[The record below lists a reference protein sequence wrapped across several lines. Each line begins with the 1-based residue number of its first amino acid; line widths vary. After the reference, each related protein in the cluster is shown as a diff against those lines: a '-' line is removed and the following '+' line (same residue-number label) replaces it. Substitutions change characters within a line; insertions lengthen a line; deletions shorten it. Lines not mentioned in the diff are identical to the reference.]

1 MVTSA
6 PPPTDRAQKLEQIRA
21 KLLPTF
27 RRGVSAKRRVLG
39 RALAE
44 MRRGDAAAEETIRR
58 LAHQLRGTGSSYG
71 APEVSVAA
79 AAVEEAPEG
88 HLERPLLTLLEV
100 LRGVAEG
107 TDRTPTRVLFVDDD
121 LAMRQLAVEAL
132 GSAGLIVLPAKD
144 ADEARAH
151 LSVLD
156 FDCVVL
162 DLCLGEVDGREILTE
177 LREQS
182 PTLPVI
188 VATARTET
196 TARAECL
203 ALGATQVF
211 VKPLDLEL
219 LGVAVDTS
227 VERTRRLSEEAR
239 VDALTGL
246 PNRRAFEVF
255 FDEQQA
261 RRGRTEASEPPPA
274 GVDTPEDLERVIK
287 DVNDT
292 YGHTMGDEVLRT
304 TADVLAK
311 TFREGDMVAR
321 WGGEEMTVLFVDTT
335 LENANRA
342 LDRARGALSSTSFES
357 APELRVTFSAG
368 LTEVAMDEQLTHAF
382 AGADARLYHA
392 KAAGR
397 DRVTS
402 EIPAA
407 APRPR
412 ILIADDD
419 ALMIRSVRGLLVRA
433 GYEVV
438 ACEDGEDALERAKRE
453 SFALVILD
461 GQMPRMDGF
470 TTLAALRRLPGYRR
484 VPMMM
489 LTSLGEDEHVEHA
502 FECGADDYLEKPFN
516 PRQLRA
522 RLRRMLV
529 RSGVRQAAITLASEP
544 PEDMGSEERSAVRMR
559 VDVEGE
565 PSKRRASGG

>member
-121 LAMRQLAVEAL
+121 LAMRQLAAEAL

-188 VATARTET
+188 VVTARTET

-219 LGVAVDTS
+219 LGVAVDTT

-261 RRGRTEASEPPPA
+261 RRGRTEAPMCLA
-274 GVDTPEDLERVIK
+274 VIDLDRFK

-304 TADVLAK
+304 TADVLVK

-402 EIPAA
+402 EIPAT

-438 ACEDGEDALERAKRE
+438 ACEDGDDALERAKRE

-470 TTLAALRRLPGYRR
+470 TTLAALRQLPGYRR

-559 VDVEGE
+559 VEVEGE

>member
-6 PPPTDRAQKLEQIRA
+6 TPPTDRAQKLEQIRA

-121 LAMRQLAVEAL
+121 LAMRQLAAEAL

-188 VATARTET
+188 VVTARTET

-219 LGVAVDTS
+219 LGVAVDTT

-261 RRGRTEASEPPPA
+261 RRGRTEAPMCLA
-274 GVDTPEDLERVIK
+274 VIDLDRFK

-304 TADVLAK
+304 TADVLVK

-402 EIPAA
+402 EIPAT

-438 ACEDGEDALERAKRE
+438 ACEDGDDALERAKRE

-470 TTLAALRRLPGYRR
+470 TTLAALRQLPGYRR

-559 VDVEGE
+559 VEVEGE

>member
-6 PPPTDRAQKLEQIRA
+6 TPPTDRAQKLEQIRA

-121 LAMRQLAVEAL
+121 LAMRQLAAEAL

-188 VATARTET
+188 VVTARTET

-261 RRGRTEASEPPPA
+261 RRGRTEAPMCLA
-274 GVDTPEDLERVIK
+274 VIDLDRFK

-304 TADVLAK
+304 TADVLVK

-402 EIPAA
+402 EIPAT

-438 ACEDGEDALERAKRE
+438 ACEDGDDALERAKRE

-470 TTLAALRRLPGYRR
+470 TTLAALRQLPGYRR

-559 VDVEGE
+559 VEVEGE